1 MQLADAG
8 RAILSTRRMTR
19 GVPSQAQ
26 ATAVA
31 RATLTAAEVGSWLA
45 PGRVQGGAMKR

>member
-1 MQLADAG
+1 MK
-8 RAILSTRRMTR
+8 TRQ
-19 GVPSQAQ
+19 VQ

-45 PGRVQGGAMKR
+45 PGRAQSGAVKHFPRDEVGQ